1 MLESPF
7 TLAETRILGCLME
20 KQHTTPDYYPL
31 TLNALVAACNQSS
44 NRHPVVAY
52 NEAIVLEGLE
62 SLRHRQLV
70 WVVSAS
76 GSRTVKYEQRLTESL
91 HLSLQETALLC
102 VLMLR
107 GPQTIG
113 ELRGRSERIY
123 PFADLAESEAAMQ
136 ALVQTEPEPL
146 AMKLPRL
153 PGTKESRFAHL
164 LAGTVEVEATEV
176 STAATE
182 EEKAN
187 SALAIARLEAEVQA
201 LRVELAE
208 LRTAFNAFRA
218 VAGRPDE

>member
-7 TLAETRILGCLME
+7 TDVECRILGCLME

-31 TLNALVAACNQSS
+31 TLNALVAACNQTS
-44 NRHPVVAY
+44 NRHPLVAY
-52 NEAIVLEGLE
+52 SEQIVSDGLE

-76 GSRTVKYEQRLTESL
+76 GSRTIKYEQRLTESL

-107 GPQTIG
+107 GPQTLG

-123 PFADLAESEAAMQ
+123 PFANLAETEAAMQ
-136 ALVQTEPEPL
+136 ALVQAESEPL

-164 LAGTVEVEATEV
+164 LAGPVEANAV
-176 STAATE
+176 VAVLAALE
-182 EEKAN
+182 EEKAK
-187 SALAIARLEAEVQA
+187 SPPALAQLEAEVQG
-201 LRVELAE
+201 LRAELAE
-208 LRTAFNAFRA
+208 LRTAFEAFKALHLFR
-218 VAGRPDE
+218 

>member
-7 TLAETRILGCLME
+7 TDVECRILGCLME
-20 KQHTTPDYYPL
+20 KQHTTPDHYPL
-31 TLNALVAACNQSS
+31 TLNALVAACNQTS
-44 NRHPVVAY
+44 NRHPLVAY
-52 NEAIVLEGLE
+52 SEQIVSDGLE

-76 GSRTVKYEQRLTESL
+76 GSRTIKYEQRLTESL

-107 GPQTIG
+107 GPQTLG

-123 PFADLAESEAAMQ
+123 PFANLAETEAAMQ
-136 ALVQTEPEPL
+136 ALVQAESEPL

-164 LAGTVEVEATEV
+164 LAGPVEANAV
-176 STAATE
+176 VAVLAALE
-182 EEKAN
+182 EEKAK
-187 SALAIARLEAEVQA
+187 SPPALAQLEAEVQG
-201 LRVELAE
+201 LRAELAE
-208 LRTAFNAFRA
+208 LRTAFEAFKALHLFR
-218 VAGRPDE
+218 

>member
-7 TLAETRILGCLME
+7 TDAECRILGCLME

-31 TLNALVAACNQSS
+31 TLNALVAACNQTS
-44 NRHPVVAY
+44 NRHPLVAY
-52 NEAIVLEGLE
+52 SEQIVSDGLE

-76 GSRTVKYEQRLTESL
+76 GSRTIKYEQRLTESL

-107 GPQTIG
+107 GPQTLG

-123 PFADLAESEAAMQ
+123 PFANLAETEAAMQ
-136 ALVQTEPEPL
+136 ALVQAESEPL

-164 LAGTVEVEATEV
+164 LAGPVEANAV
-176 STAATE
+176 VAVLAALE
-182 EEKAN
+182 EEKAK
-187 SALAIARLEAEVQA
+187 SPPALAQLEAEVQG
-201 LRVELAE
+201 LRAELAE
-208 LRTAFNAFRA
+208 LRTAFEAFKALHLFR
-218 VAGRPDE
+218 

>member
-1 MLESPF
+1 MLESAF
-7 TLAETRILGCLME
+7 TDVEIRILGCLIE

-31 TLNALVAACNQSS
+31 TLNALIAACNQTS
-44 NRHPVVAY
+44 NRYPLVAY
-52 NEAIVLEGLE
+52 SEQIVSDGLE

-70 WVVSAS
+70 WLVSAS

-107 GPQTIG
+107 GPQTLG

-123 PFADLAESEAAMQ
+123 PFADLAETEAAMQ
-136 ALVQTEPEPL
+136 ALVQAEPEPL

-164 LAGTVEVEATEV
+164 LAGPVEAEAV
-176 STAATE
+176 VGVLA
-182 EEKAN
+182 EEKAK
-187 SALAIARLEAEVQA
+187 SSPTLALLETEVQS
-201 LRVELAE
+201 LRAELAE
-208 LRTAFNAFRA
+208 LRTAFEAFKALHLFR
-218 VAGRPDE
+218 